1 MADQAANAKG
11 TAADVLSSLKE
22 KATEVKA
29 AVTDKLPSVS
39 TTGGDGPAD
48 TELYDTLGV
57 DENASKREIK
67 AAYKEVSK
75 QDLTPEEREHA
86 KEAVDVLSNKNKRE
100 QYDSIGYAG
109 IHEQQLVSAAQAVGL
124 AIAGDYFEEY
134 VGQVAMASAAGI
146 VVAQEYAGP
155 ESLQD
160 PRPIKERLQTLQQE
174 RVNMLAEKLKGMLQP
189 YVDGDRAGFRMKMNE
204 EAQRLANHAFGA
216 PLLHVL
222 GYEYDRKAE
231 PWLGNV
237 IGEFFVR
244 KYHNAATLA
253 NAAKAYVSF
262 KLMKRDLD
270 TNGANGGPMNPLE
283 AAGAFLVSFHPGPL
297 LVMGLLTCW
306 QVIAAGWGAQ

>member
-1 MADQAANAKG
+1 
-11 TAADVLSSLKE
+11 
-22 KATEVKA
+22 
-29 AVTDKLPSVS
+29 
-39 TTGGDGPAD
+39 
-48 TELYDTLGV
+48 
-57 DENASKREIK
+57 
-67 AAYKEVSK
+67 
-75 QDLTPEEREHA
+75 
-86 KEAVDVLSNKNKRE
+86 
-100 QYDSIGYAG
+100 
-109 IHEQQLVSAAQAVGL
+109 
-124 AIAGDYFEEY
+124 
-134 VGQVAMASAAGI
+134 
-146 VVAQEYAGP
+146 
-155 ESLQD
+155 
-160 PRPIKERLQTLQQE
+160 
-174 RVNMLAEKLKGMLQP
+174 
-189 YVDGDRAGFRMKMNE
+189 MNE